1 MNAVVILLVGIVILV
16 LGYIFY
22 GGWLAKQWGVDPKEP
37 HLHMNWKTEMTM
49 YRQRPRC

>member
-22 GGWLAKQWGVDPKEP
+22 GGWLAKQWGVDP
-37 HLHMNWKTEMTM
+37 
-49 YRQRPRC
+49 

>member
-22 GGWLAKQWGVDPKEP
+22 GGWLAKQW
-37 HLHMNWKTEMTM
+37 
-49 YRQRPRC
+49 

>member
-22 GGWLAKQWGVDPKEP
+22 GGSGKAVGS
-37 HLHMNWKTEMTM
+37 
-49 YRQRPRC
+49 